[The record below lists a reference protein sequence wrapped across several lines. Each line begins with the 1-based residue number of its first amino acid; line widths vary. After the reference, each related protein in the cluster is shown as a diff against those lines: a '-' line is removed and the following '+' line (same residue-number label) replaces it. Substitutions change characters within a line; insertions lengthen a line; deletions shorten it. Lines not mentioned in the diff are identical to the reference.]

1 MGRVAAAALVW
12 ILGGGCGAGSGS
24 PLGEDPPGGALRPGV
39 SSTVEAAAPRSC
51 WGGEP
56 GSAAE
61 SAVAPG
67 DSLVPAPPGCLARR
81 RVLEQAPALP
91 GAPGLEAHRAE
102 LLGRAKA
109 EPVVFLRAPVQPA
122 AATPEV
128 AHYRAL
134 IAGADA
140 PAAVLVDL
148 YPTLRRRPA
157 LAREVLLHEGYLYA
171 ESPALAV
178 ALVDV
183 IELRHLFEAPEL
195 ILARGGRTLR
205 LRRDELDYRYVDGP
219 DAGAKASLLLLDR
232 VWPAGSEPGPPLHRA
247 LDELVEELGVD
258 RVRIERWTEHGVLAR
273 LRYGTEWVDAVLDH
287 DGPRLTLAC
296 EQVRPEQA
304 EAVAHARS
312 LARRRRAVL
321 RVQREA
327 IAAAVAE
334 ALPFD
339 EPTTEDGQQDGNLR
353 PHWRWAY
360 DHGWDQY
367 RFNDD
372 KYPVF
377 DAAGRPRVPQVC
389 IDFVFDTFERASG
402 TWWAGRDQPRRR
414 VVGRLDFS
422 ALGIDNRRSVER
434 FVSFAWAHPEWFDA
448 YDLPAEERIRFAER
462 ERFFAYLAAH
472 ADGFIPGD
480 VVTIH
485 GPRGEEDHYHSFF
498 VVAADPVTGMPILL
512 AANAGRP
519 RLRTWEQEMRNAPK
533 RSIRSRVR
541 PRLEWLEA
549 NTERPQQALLVPAS
563 GTGTGATSG

>member
-1 MGRVAAAALVW
+1 MRQVAVAVLLGAL
-12 ILGGGCGAGSGS
+12 GAGCGLGAG
-24 PLGEDPPGGALRPGV
+24 EV
-39 SSTVEAAAPRSC
+39 T
-51 WGGEP
+51 GGEP
-56 GSAAE
+56 PVDPSPVVSGAAGASARLWW
-61 SAVAPG
+61 G
-67 DSLVPAPPGCLARR
+67 DGVGDDTAIAGAADAFAHAASRCLARR
-81 RVLEQAPALP
+81 RELERAPELP
-91 GAPGLEAHRAE
+91 GAPGLEVHRAE

-109 EPVVFLRAPVQPA
+109 EPVLFWRTPVQPA
-122 AATPEV
+122 AATPEI
-128 AHYRAL
+128 AHYRSL
-134 IAGADA
+134 IAGARA

-157 LAREVLLHEGYLYA
+157 VAREVLLHEGYLYA

-178 ALVDV
+178 ALVDL
-183 IELRHLFEAPEL
+183 IELRHLFDAPEL
-195 ILARGGRTLR
+195 VLARGAITLR

-219 DAGAKASLLLLDR
+219 DAGAKSRLLLFDR
-232 VWPAGSEPGPPLHRA
+232 VWPAGEEPGPSLHRA
-247 LDELVEELGVD
+247 LDDLVETAGVD
-258 RVRIERWTEHGVLAR
+258 RVNVERWTDRGVLAR
-273 LRYGTEWVDAVLDH
+273 LRYGAEWVDAVLDH
-287 DGPRLTLAC
+287 EGARLTLAC
-296 EQVRPEQA
+296 EVVRPEQA
-304 EAVAHARS
+304 EAVALARS
-312 LARRRRAVL
+312 LARRRHAVL
-321 RVQREA
+321 GVQREA

-339 EPTTEDGQQDGNLR
+339 EPTTEEGQQDGNLR
-353 PHWRWAY
+353 PQWRWAY
-360 DHGWDQY
+360 EHGWDQY

-389 IDFVFDTFERASG
+389 IDFVFDTLERASG
-402 TWWAGRDQPRRR
+402 TWWAGREQDRQRI
-414 VVGRLDFS
+414 VGRLDFS
-422 ALGIDNRRSVER
+422 ALGIDNQRSVER

-448 YDLPAEERIRFAER
+448 YDLTPDERIRFADR
-462 ERFFAYLAAH
+462 ERFFGHLAAH

-485 GPRGEEDHYHSFF
+485 GPRGDEDHYHSFF

-549 NTERPQQALLVPAS
+549 HLTPNEQAMLAPVP
-563 GTGTGATSG
+563 GTGDGATSG